1 MNSVRASLTML
12 RNRMPAPFRP
22 MTHRLVKFA
31 VVAATAFAIAG
42 CTGFAPQ
49 TESTTA
55 KQAQAAPAAV
65 RQSLVPTGT
74 LRVGVY
80 RGSPTSLVTQ
90 GGQPA
95 GIAHDLG
102 LLLSRELGVPVQV
115 VEHARIAQVIDALK
129 AGQVDFT
136 FTNATEARAREV
148 DFTAP
153 LVRLELGYLVAQG
166 SRIARIEDID
176 QPGMRV
182 GVSEGSSS
190 QGVLGRQF
198 RHATLVPA
206 ASLDVARRLLADG
219 RIDAFAT
226 NKGILHEL
234 SDTLAGSRILEG
246 RWGLE
251 TMAIAI
257 PKGRDVARPWLQAWA
272 DSIAR
277 DGRLATAV
285 QRSGLRGV
293 ARDTPTP

>member
-1 MNSVRASLTML
+1 MNWRSLLNARVSALSLLLACSTL
-12 RNRMPAPFRP
+12 VLLSGCVSQAPAGSAAAPSS
-22 MTHRLVKFA
+22 
-31 VVAATAFAIAG
+31 VVASIAPVPVRS
-42 CTGFAPQ
+42 AL
-49 TESTTA
+49 
-55 KQAQAAPAAV
+55 APAGA
-65 RQSLVPTGT
+65 

-80 RGSPTSLVTQ
+80 RGSPTSLVMQ

-102 LLLSRELGVPVQV
+102 QVLARELGVPVQV
-115 VEHARIAQVIDALK
+115 VEHARIAQVLEALK
-129 AGQVDFT
+129 AGQVDVT

-153 LVRLELGYLVAQG
+153 LVRLELGYLVPKG
-166 SRIARIEDID
+166 SRIGSIDAID
-176 QPGMRV
+176 QPGVRV

-206 ASLDVARRLLADG
+206 ASLDVARRLLSEG

-234 SDTLAGSRILEG
+234 ADAVPGARVLDG

-251 TMAIAI
+251 HMAIAV
-257 PKGRDVARPWLQAWA
+257 PKGRDAARPWLA
-272 DSIAR
+272 DFATRVSA
-277 DGRLATAV
+277 DGRLRAIV
-285 QRSGLRGV
+285 ERSGLRGT
-293 ARDTPTP
+293 ARD